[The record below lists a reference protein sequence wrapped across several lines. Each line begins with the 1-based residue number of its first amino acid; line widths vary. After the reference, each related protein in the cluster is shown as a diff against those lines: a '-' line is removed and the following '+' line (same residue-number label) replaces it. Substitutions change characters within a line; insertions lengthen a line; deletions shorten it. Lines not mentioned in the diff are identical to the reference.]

1 MKAEAELSTGQLSAD
16 RAGEGQS
23 EQRTPFWFLL
33 FLAAANHM
41 ANEKLCQMQ
50 LQGSVWSLLLMS
62 QSADMVAAGH
72 LAAQM
77 R

>member
-23 EQRTPFWFLL
+23 EEGTPFWFLL
-33 FLAAANHM
+33 FLAAAN
-41 ANEKLCQMQ
+41 EKLCLMQ
-50 LQGSVWSLLLMS
+50 LQKSVWYLLQGWLH
-62 QSADMVAAGH
+62 QAIAAK
-72 LAAQM
+72 L